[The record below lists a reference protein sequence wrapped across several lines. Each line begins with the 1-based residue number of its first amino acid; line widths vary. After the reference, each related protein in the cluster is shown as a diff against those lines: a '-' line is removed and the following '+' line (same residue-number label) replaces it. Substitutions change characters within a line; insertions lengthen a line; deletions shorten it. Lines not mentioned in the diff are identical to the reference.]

1 MPALP
6 VVSATMRWYKPSLLY
21 EESPNPGFYRASYD
35 KAEGSSTE
43 AGLSVTTRRI
53 VAPKS
58 GPAGQKSGGSDRR
71 VDAEGYLS
79 TIIRKSH
86 AETS

>member
-6 VVSATMRWYKPSLLY
+6 VVSDTMRWYKPSLLY

-53 VAPKS
+53 VAPKP
-58 GPAGQKSGGSDRR
+58 GLVAHESGGSGNS
-71 VDAEGYLS
+71 VDAEGFLPS
-79 TIIRKSH
+79 
-86 AETS
+86 

>member
-6 VVSATMRWYKPSLLY
+6 VVSATIRWYKPSLLY

-53 VAPKS
+53 VAPKA
-58 GPAGQKSGGSDRR
+58 GPVCHVSVGTKGA
-71 VDAEGYLS
+71 
-79 TIIRKSH
+79 
-86 AETS
+86 